1 MHWIKYIGMIDIQ
14 EAINSLTKRR
24 NIMNKMIQPKP
35 NSRKLT
41 EEDRKV
47 IRELFYR
54 INIQKNVDVY
64 TITGIEVILGRYP
77 NIFVELMDWSTHM
90 GIDSEKKSESALIQ
104 KYGDE
109 MRILLIDLNKMCLE
123 AAKGEMSND

>member
-1 MHWIKYIGMIDIQ
+1 
-14 EAINSLTKRR
+14 
-24 NIMNKMIQPKP
+24 MNKMIQPKP

-47 IRELFYR
+47 IKELFYR

-64 TITGIEVILGRYP
+64 TITGIEVILSRYP
-77 NIFVELMDWSTHM
+77 NIFTELMDWSTHM
-90 GIDSEKKSESALIQ
+90 GDKERKSESALIQ

-109 MRILLIDLNKMCLE
+109 MRILLIELNKMSLA
-123 AAKGEMSND
+123 AAKEDILND

>member
-1 MHWIKYIGMIDIQ
+1 
-14 EAINSLTKRR
+14 
-24 NIMNKMIQPKP
+24 MNKMIQPKP
-35 NSRKLT
+35 NSRKLS

-47 IRELFYR
+47 IKELFYR

-77 NIFVELMDWSTHM
+77 NIFTELMDWSTHM

-123 AAKGEMSND
+123 AAKKEMSND